1 MYVHILTA
9 LVMNRFKGP
18 LARTRKPHSAP
29 GDRIAERGH
38 GIGGREKE
46 PFGICTESAAE
57 R

>member
-29 GDRIAERGH
+29 GDRIAEEDMGLGEGKR
-38 GIGGREKE
+38 E